1 MDSGQ
6 LLALLP
12 LFLAALVPASLVVA
26 AFLVARQRARF
37 LTVAVFVTSLTAG
50 LTYRI
55 RCLRMTTAT
64 FNGSLDETWAV

>member
-26 AFLVARQRARF
+26 AFLVSRQRARF

-50 LTYRI
+50 LT
-55 RCLRMTTAT
+55 
-64 FNGSLDETWAV
+64 